1 MIRKLLKRNIS
12 AWQIAG
18 YSVATLAGVVI
29 VMSAV
34 QFYIDLGGAL
44 GVKSGSGTNLVSPR
58 NMVISKPVGLG
69 NTLTGSA
76 PSFDADEIAD
86 IEAQPWVSGVSAF
99 QASDFGVW
107 AGVDFGGR
115 SLSSAMFFE
124 SIPDR
129 LVDAS
134 IRGFDFDP
142 ESPLIP
148 IVISK
153 DYLALY
159 NFGFATSGGMPVV
172 SEGIISSIPL
182 RVTLSGNG
190 RRDTFDA
197 RIVGFSNW
205 INTICVPQSF
215 MDWAHDIYG
224 SGIAAEPSRLIVE
237 VSDPSDPAVGK
248 YMSHN
253 NYIVAGPEDTSSR
266 ATYLLRIV
274 SASVAAVGAVITLLA
289 LFILVLSLFLLI
301 QKNGRSIAGLLLL
314 GYTPAE
320 VSRYYM
326 MLVGVINAAVLLL
339 SVLAVL
345 LISGLWTPTVRALGA
360 SPASPWAAIAVG
372 VAVLALI
379 TSVNCFIIRRMVAKY
394 F

>member
-197 RIVGFSNW
+197 RIIGFSNW

-314 GYTPAE
+314 GYTPSE

-326 MLVGVINAAVLLL
+326 MLVGVINSTVLLL
-339 SVLAVL
+339 SVVAVL

-360 SPASPWAAIAVG
+360 SPASPFAAIAVG
-372 VAVLALI
+372 VAVLAII
-379 TSVNCFIIRRMVAKY
+379 TAVNCVIIRRMVAKY